1 MKADTIVIGAG
12 CSVGNMAVVLYS
24 TEMHDGSSL
33 GPLSVLMKGEN
44 LPASSRWYGI
54 PTQSIVPALE
64 GENDQESEMPAGNL
78 ELEAF
83 ASDEERR
90 DTQPELAVQ

>member
-1 MKADTIVIGAG
+1 
-12 CSVGNMAVVLYS
+12 
-24 TEMHDGSSL
+24 
-33 GPLSVLMKGEN
+33 
-44 LPASSRWYGI
+44 
-54 PTQSIVPALE
+54 
-64 GENDQESEMPAGNL
+64 MPAGNL